1 MKAPDRRVEVK
12 LSLPV
17 VAPLLDVIK
26 GLADDLRR
34 TPALPHAAPAAE
46 AEFSDVWAGELLAA
60 RNRDVEVLLSL
71 FGEDF
76 FSEGKVYFDRDNAE
90 AIARSCT
97 AVRLCLRERFL
108 ASVGDEALESGDIK
122 TETLDDRTRKAFVCY
137 LFLATIQELI
147 IQRLE
152 DGTLS

>member
-1 MKAPDRRVEVK
+1 MTPFKLM

-46 AEFSDVWAGELLAA
+46 AEFSEMWAGELLAA
-60 RNRDVEVLLSL
+60 QNRDVDVLLAL
-71 FGEDF
+71 FDEEF
-76 FSEGKVYFDRDNAE
+76 FAEGAVYLNTGNAE
-90 AIARSCT
+90 AVARACS
-97 AVRLCLRERFL
+97 AVRLCLRERCL
-108 ASVGDEALESGDIK
+108 SGVGDEALESGDI
-122 TETLDDRTRKAFVCY
+122 EQDRLDEPVRKAFHCY

-147 IQRLE
+147 IEQMDE
-152 DGTLS
+152 